1 MCAGNSR
8 RMQIPLVQNIWRNEE
23 KRREKR
29 APNETRRERERER
42 ESSNLCAG
50 NDEERQRKSF
60 EKCKIEEEFKILSRI
75 HQIEDLKSLAREVS
89 SDQAL

>member
-1 MCAGNSR
+1 MVTQEGCKSLWFKTFGEMKKR
-8 RMQIPLVQNIWRNEE
+8 EG
-23 KRREKR
+23 RREHRMKHG
-29 APNETRRERERER
+29 ERERERER